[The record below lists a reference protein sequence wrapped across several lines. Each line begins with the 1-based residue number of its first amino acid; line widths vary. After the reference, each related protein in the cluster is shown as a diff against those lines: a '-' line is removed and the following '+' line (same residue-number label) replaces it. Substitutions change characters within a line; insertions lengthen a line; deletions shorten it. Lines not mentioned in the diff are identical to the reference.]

1 MANVERALRFIPAQ
15 TEHVAAMVRNET
27 RSYAFPW
34 TEGVFRDCIAG
45 PQVCWV
51 AVDDRDT
58 VIGHAVFS
66 VAVSE
71 AHLLNICIT
80 RDQQGY
86 GYGRAF
92 LNFVLRELK
101 RAGAEVLFL
110 EVRPS
115 NRVAAALYQS
125 FGFREIG
132 RRKDYY
138 PAPLGREDATVLAL
152 QFEAT
157 DPQAPDTLE
166 PESARALGIVAR
178 QNRDPNEHPEQTP
191 ESDQTKR
198 DHLGTL

>member
-1 MANVERALRFIPAQ
+1 MANTERALTYARAEP
-15 TEHVAAMVRNET
+15 EHIAAMVKNDT

-45 PQVCWV
+45 PQEVWV
-51 AVDDRDT
+51 AIDDTDA

-66 VAVSE
+66 IAVAE

-92 LNFVLRELK
+92 LHFVLRQLK
-101 RAGAEVLFL
+101 CAGAEVLFL

-115 NRVAAALYQS
+115 NRVAAALYES

-132 RRKDYY
+132 LRKDYY
-138 PAPLGREDATVLAL
+138 PAPLGREDAIVLAL
-152 QFEAT
+152 QFE
-157 DPQAPDTLE
+157 
-166 PESARALGIVAR
+166 PESQSGEQAVEPNSAVAQHIVAR
-178 QNRDPNEHPEQTP
+178 EQRDPNENSDQTDRS
-191 ESDQTKR
+191 EQTKR
-198 DHLGTL
+198 DHLGSL